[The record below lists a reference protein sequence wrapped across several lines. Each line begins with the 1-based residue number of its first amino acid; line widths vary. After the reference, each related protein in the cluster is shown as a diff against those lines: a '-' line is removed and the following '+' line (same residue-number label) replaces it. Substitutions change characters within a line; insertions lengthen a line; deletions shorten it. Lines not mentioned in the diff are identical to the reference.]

1 MKDTASFWPLLLLMV
16 AFSYFFSYAPSY
28 EQPQEVSHLYLARAM
43 VEQGS
48 FRIGEQ
54 IKAHG
59 DGASKVIFEGEA
71 FSDQAPGLAVIS
83 LPALVLAKGWASA
96 RGKPLETESALHW
109 LRLTMAQLPA
119 AIFFIALFLFLIAH
133 DSKPKAARAG
143 VIMAALSVPLFVS
156 STLFGSTQLG
166 ALFMMGALLTLAA
179 GDDWP
184 GPARFAGAGILA
196 GAAVAID
203 YAMLPPLIILSV
215 YVLSRA
221 RQPRWIL
228 PFFIAVGVWLTLV
241 GLYHYACFGS
251 PLTIAPQIARG
262 GLWQSWHPA
271 GARLIHA
278 LFSRSFGLVGLAPL
292 WVLVPFGVFM
302 MISRGEVAELL
313 LVVTMAGLE
322 LLMACGDRGMDTE
335 PLLAMRLL
343 APATVFLIWPL
354 VRAVEL
360 FSAIALGPLIF
371 GALGAASLF
380 TTILVAPYFQFFP
393 ADGFNSLRDV
403 SLFLM
408 RDGVV
413 PHNLGAWI
421 GLHGEMSVAPFALL
435 LLIFASIVAV
445 AGEGSGFRRMLSVWV
460 LAASFLMWRTSW
472 NASEKP
478 LVRYQ
483 QAMSVEQALSPVGGA
498 TENVFSRQRGDSA
511 LARGHDAT
519 SRGDNAAAL
528 DAYRSTLKA
537 R

>member
-16 AFSYFFSYAPSY
+16 AFSYFFSYAPSF

-48 FRIGEQ
+48 FRISEQ

-59 DGASKVIFEGEA
+59 DGASKVVFEGET
-71 FSDQAPGLAVIS
+71 FSDQAPGLAIIS
-83 LPALVLAKGWASA
+83 LPALLFAKGWAGA
-96 RGKPLETESALHW
+96 RGLPLETGSALHW
-109 LRLTMAQLPA
+109 MRFSMAQIPA
-119 AIFFIALFLFLIAH
+119 VIFFIAMFLFLVSH
-133 DSKPKAARAG
+133 DTKPKAARAG
-143 VIMAALSVPLFVS
+143 VIMAALSVPLFLS
-156 STLFGSTQLG
+156 STLYGSTQLG
-166 ALFMMGALLTLAA
+166 ALLMSGALLTLAA
-179 GDDWP
+179 GEEWP
-184 GPARFAGAGILA
+184 GPGRFAAAGILA

-203 YAMLPPLIILSV
+203 YAMLPPLVILAF

-228 PFFIAVGVWLTLV
+228 PFFMAVGVWLALL
-241 GLYHYACFGS
+241 GLYHFACFGS
-251 PLTIAPQIARG
+251 PFTIAPQIARG
-262 GLWQSWHPA
+262 GLWASWHPA

-278 LFSRSFGLVGLAPL
+278 LFSPAFGLVGLAPL
-292 WVLVPFGVFM
+292 WLLVPFGVFM

-313 LVVTMAGLE
+313 LVGTMAGLE
-322 LLMACGDRGMDTE
+322 LLMACGERGMDTD

-360 FSAIALGPLIF
+360 FSAIALGPLVF
-371 GALGAASLF
+371 GVLGAASLF

-393 ADGFNSLRDV
+393 ADGFNGLRDV
-403 SLFLM
+403 SLVLL

-413 PHNLGAWI
+413 PRNLGAWLA
-421 GLHGEMSVAPFALL
+421 LHGEMSVAPFAILI
-435 LLIFASIVAV
+435 LIFVSIVAL
-445 AGEGSGFRRMLSVWV
+445 AGEGSGFRRMLSVW
-460 LAASFLMWRTSW
+460 LFAGAFLMWRTSW
-472 NASEKP
+472 RASEKP

-483 QAMSVEQALSPVGGA
+483 QAMAIETALSPSGE
-498 TENVFSRQRGDSA
+498 TENVFSRQRGDSK

-519 SRGDNAAAL
+519 SRGDNAAAI
-528 DAYRSTLKA
+528 DAYRTIVKV